1 MILHQEFIKE
11 YKIKVAALPEG
22 IQKAVDLYMELQ
34 GQIKPSLKG
43 SLIDLSMLNENRK
56 EAVKAGLKK
65 PVSVYSKKVIF
76 GNLTLEQAINEQHF
90 FWKEEINLFGAATYH
105 LGYARFDS
113 FTIPKLIFDVINLP
127 LRNEYQ
133 GDFKAIP
140 NQADLKTQLQKVD
153 KSLVLKILQFLK
165 EQTDLKPYLDLGA
178 DKYETYFQRFA
189 LLNKNRPVWE
199 YSTSKSSYTY
209 FELDNADSTIYSY
222 GMIAYQQLEGEEE
235 IKFRINETAQKL
247 EPITWTNYR
256 KIAKKYRNWKDK
268 NPMGGIKDET
278 ENIESIFE
286 KWLKEMEALKL
297 HQYSKMLALEIG

>member
-1 MILHQEFIKE
+1 MILHKEFIKE
-11 YKIKVAALPEG
+11 YKIKVVALPED
-22 IQKAVDLYMELQ
+22 IQKAVDLYMELE

-43 SLIDLSMLNENRK
+43 SLIDLSMLNESRK
-56 EAVKAGLKK
+56 EAVKVGLKK
-65 PVSVYSKKVIF
+65 HVSVYSKKVTF
-76 GNLTLEQAINEQHF
+76 GSLTLERAINEQHF

-113 FTIPKLIFDVINLP
+113 FTIPKVVFDMVKLP

-133 GDFKAIP
+133 GDFNAIP
-140 NQADLKTQLQKVD
+140 NQADLKIQLQRAD
-153 KSLVLKILQFLK
+153 ENLVLKMLQFLK

-178 DKYETYFQRFA
+178 GKYEAYFQRFA

-199 YSTSKSSYTY
+199 YSTAKSSYTY

-235 IKFRINETAQKL
+235 IKFRINESAQKL

-256 KIAKKYRNWKDK
+256 KISKKYRNWKDK
-268 NPMGGIKDET
+268 NPIGGKKEEA
-278 ENIESIFE
+278 ENIEGIFE
-286 KWLKEMEALKL
+286 KWLSAMEALKL
-297 HQYSKMLALEIG
+297 NNYNTMLEMELR